1 MKIIKV
7 LFLAVIFIYGCS
19 GGGTESNP
27 EPFAQYTIEQ
37 FMDTEQIFGSSFSP
51 DESKILFTCKK
62 TGIYNSYT
70 IPVSGGEIEQMT
82 SSEADYAIAMSYFP
96 DDERFLFRSDKGGNE
111 ITHIYL
117 RDTDGSVTDLTP
129 DSTAKAQFYGW
140 AQDDKSLFLTSNKRD
155 PRFFDLYE
163 MSIGTTEE
171 TSEGNIF
178 TSKLVFENNEFA
190 LGGISSNKRYLALVK
205 PITTNNNEMYL
216 YDLESG
222 ESVHLSEHEGLAT
235 FSPQYFSSDDSKL
248 FYTTNMDDEFS
259 YLVGYDIQSGEWEVV
274 EKTDWD
280 IVFAGRS
287 KNEKYRYVG
296 INADAKTE
304 IRIYN
309 NETSAQ
315 IQLPRMPSGEI
326 TSINISPQEN
336 LMAFYVNS
344 SVSPSNLFVY
354 DFSKEEYIKLSN
366 TLSPNIDS
374 KDLVQGEVIRFASFD
389 GLEIPALLYKPKDI
403 KEGELRPAIL
413 DIHGGPGGQRRLN
426 YQHRVQYLVNH
437 GYVVLS
443 VNNRGSSGY
452 GKSFNAADDKKHGDV
467 DLKDCVWSKKYLEA
481 TGYVDSEKIGI
492 MGGSYGG
499 YMVMAALTFTPEEFA
514 VGVNYFGVTNW
525 LRTLKSIP
533 PWWESFKEAL
543 YSELGNPYED
553 SVALYNKSPLFH
565 GDKITKPLIVLQGA
579 NDPRVLQIE
588 SDEIVEAARNNNVPV
603 EYVIF
608 DDEGHGFLKKENQIT
623 ASKSVLS
630 FLDKYLWGKEEE
642 SM

>member
-1 MKIIKV
+1 M
-7 LFLAVIFIYGCS
+7 C
-19 GGGTESNP
+19 
-27 EPFAQYTIEQ
+27 
-37 FMDTEQIFGSSFSP
+37 
-51 DESKILFTCKK
+51 
-62 TGIYNSYT
+62 
-70 IPVSGGEIEQMT
+70 
-82 SSEADYAIAMSYFP
+82 
-96 DDERFLFRSDKGGNE
+96 
-111 ITHIYL
+111 
-117 RDTDGSVTDLTP
+117 
-129 DSTAKAQFYGW
+129 
-140 AQDDKSLFLTSNKRD
+140 
-155 PRFFDLYE
+155 
-163 MSIGTTEE
+163 
-171 TSEGNIF
+171 
-178 TSKLVFENNEFA
+178 
-190 LGGISSNKRYLALVK
+190 
-205 PITTNNNEMYL
+205 
-216 YDLESG
+216 
-222 ESVHLSEHEGLAT
+222 
-235 FSPQYFSSDDSKL
+235 
-248 FYTTNMDDEFS
+248 
-259 YLVGYDIQSGEWEVV
+259 
-274 EKTDWD
+274 
-280 IVFAGRS
+280 
-287 KNEKYRYVG
+287 
-296 INADAKTE
+296 INADARTE

-309 NETSAQ
+309 NETNTR
-315 IQLPRMPSGEI
+315 IKLPRMLNGEI

-336 LMAFYVNS
+336 LMTFYVNS
-344 SVSPSNLFVY
+344 SVSPSNLYVY
-354 DFSKEEYIKLSN
+354 DFSTEEYIKLSN
-366 TLSPNIDS
+366 TLSANIDS
-374 KDLVQGEVIRFASFD
+374 EDLVQGEVIRFASFD

-443 VNNRGSSGY
+443 VNNRGSSSY
-452 GKSFNAADDKKHGDV
+452 GKSFNAADDQKHGDV
-467 DLKDCVWSKKYLEA
+467 DLKDCVWSKKFLEA
-481 TGYVDSEKIGI
+481 TGYVDPEKIGI

-514 VGVNYFGVTNW
+514 VGVNYFGVANW

-543 YSELGNPYED
+543 YNELGNPYED